1 MTEQNMNQLPSVS
14 DFVAHIVVQKV
25 NGQQFVKL
33 QDFQAVVQL
42 GQAFEDQLAAAIN
55 YFGDEQ
61 DKQDLMIRGQA
72 MDTAAR
78 VASRIA
84 GTNPDDAV
92 KMLAAIFNLAYEL
105 LSIDPAAEYEEEPED
120 TPVDPGE
127 ALAALSKG
135 DS

>member
-1 MTEQNMNQLPSVS
+1 MTEQSMQQLPSVN
-14 DFVAHIVVQKV
+14 DFVKHIVVQKV

-42 GQAFEDQLAAAIN
+42 GQALEEQLTNAIH

-61 DKQDLMIRGQA
+61 EKTDLLIKGQA
-72 MDTAAR
+72 MDAAST
-78 VASRIA
+78 VAA
-84 GTNPDDAV
+84 GDVAKDPKEALELFTTIFTE
-92 KMLAAIFNLAYEL
+92 AIQL
-105 LSIDPAAEYEEEPED
+105 LTSEFEYQTQEAPSEA
-120 TPVDPGE
+120 PVDPGE